1 VKPQLQV
8 IQGGHYNP
16 RAEGAACDLC
26 PLRKNKP
33 VPPAPPESGNVRL
46 VIVGEGPGQHEER
59 LGVPFVGVSGVF
71 LNRKLEEASPEDDLR
86 RDAWVTNATL
96 CHPDGEND
104 EKAAAVCCAPRLY
117 RELAQLPADV
127 PILALGASAA
137 RSLLNVKSIL
147 LARGFV
153 WTAKEIDESAITAL
167 KNKAHK
173 TGLAVDRLK
182 HRILRGRAKLAGRK
196 VFPTIHPAFVLRLDS
211 WHPVLKV
218 DVDRFARFLRG
229 EIAEPLEDEGPY
241 KVYRTPDKVER
252 ALAKLRRDVVAVDIE
267 TDGIDPLTARILCVG
282 VNDGYDGV
290 VIRWDDDEN
299 KNSLIPE
306 LARVLSEFLATRQ
319 VVVFHNGKNFD
330 EIALERDGVVFI
342 DNVQDTLLALHSFS
356 SHLPKRLDWLAS
368 IYSDANP
375 WKVKF
380 GRRGAE
386 EKGLAPHHMPKKD
399 LWLYNNCLTGRTP
412 VRLADGSTLSLDT
425 IVNRQLSVEVL
436 SMSPKGEIEA
446 RRVIGWSK
454 SRVAD
459 QHWIG
464 IRTNA
469 SDKYQKLVV
478 TPEHK
483 IYTKRGQITA
493 SEIVVGDMIPIAE
506 RRWSKEQRQAILGT
520 LLGDSSLAA
529 SPTLRGRFMHTKTLY
544 LTGSHKETQGLAQAK
559 VEISG
564 GLLEFGRIYVSRG
577 FGKPV
582 SMQCFSSPSS
592 VQLKRLRHLLFDR
605 RGRRRL
611 TVAALERL
619 GAIGLAWWF
628 MDDGCRQNG
637 QTVVRKK
644 GTVKYPDTI
653 TIAACRYPRED
664 VDAAREWFQHQLG
677 GRVYAAKDKVL
688 RFNREATDAIC
699 DVIAPYIFPCVRYKL
714 PHDRPWPEYVAR
726 RLNISHRP
734 VHARV
739 VEVGSH
745 EPRRDNRAFRYQAE
759 TRFCLTVEENNNFF
773 THVGL
778 VHNSDARLTAR
789 GWRGCQGDLAK
800 ERHIYEHDK
809 QLAQITKE
817 MQVYGVPVDRER
829 RDELSLAMKE
839 RARELKWAMREM
851 TGRFT
856 FKPGRHADV
865 RWALFEKFGAPVLN
879 LTGTGL
885 PSTSNATLESL
896 RGTGT
901 EASQFADLMAE
912 YRAVTKVKSTY
923 VDSVALDDEDFAH
936 FNWRVFGT
944 VSGRWSCRIQSCPR
958 WSAKIED
965 RPREMYCAKPG
976 WEFVYFDLSQSEMRA
991 AAYLAGDDAFIATC
1005 ETGDVHTG
1013 NAKILFPKGI
1023 EALTRDPKGKNCPQH
1038 KEGGDK
1044 RLECDC
1050 GKLMRDI
1057 AKNSGF
1063 GVLYSAEVA
1072 TIFTFLRNKGF
1083 DVTSNSVQAMFDLV
1097 KDTYSRYYDYCEENL
1112 AFCKKNGWQRTAIL
1126 KRKRQ
1131 IGYFPKPGDV
1141 YNFKVQ
1147 SLIAD
1152 LMNLRLL
1159 ELKPRLPKKA
1169 HVVTQVH
1176 DALMIHVP
1184 KGRQSELV
1192 KREVKEIWA
1201 QPVHIEESG
1210 RTMVMPIDLKE
1221 GERWSSFG

>member
-1 VKPQLQV
+1 MTARLQV
-8 IQGGHYNP
+8 IQGGHYDP

-33 VPPAPPESGNVRL
+33 VPPAPPESGKVRL

-71 LNRKLEEASPEDDLR
+71 LNRKLEEVSPEDDLR

-117 RELAQLPADV
+117 RELARLPVDV

-229 EIAEPLEDEGPY
+229 EVVQPLEDEGPY
-241 KVYRTPDKVER
+241 RVLRTPERVEK
-252 ALAKLRRDVVAVDIE
+252 ALMKLRRDVLSVDIE
-267 TDGIDPLTARILCVG
+267 TDGVDPLTARILCVG
-282 VNDGYDGV
+282 IGDGYDGV
-290 VIRWDDDEN
+290 VVRWDDDEN
-299 KNSLIPE
+299 EKNRLIPQ
-306 LARVLSEFLATRQ
+306 LAKILTDQFEWRQ
-319 VVVFHNGKNFD
+319 AIVMHNGYNFD
-330 EIALERDGVVFI
+330 QIALERDGVHFG
-342 DNVQDTLLALHSFS
+342 DNVEDSLLAAHAFA
-356 SHLPKRLDWLAS
+356 SHLPKRLDWVAS
-368 IYSDANP
+368 IYTDSSP
-375 WKVKF
+375 WKVKY

-386 EKGLAPHHMPKKD
+386 EKGL
-399 LWLYNNCLTGRTP
+399 L
-412 VRLADGSTLSLDT
+412 
-425 IVNRQLSVEVL
+425 
-436 SMSPKGEIEA
+436 
-446 RRVIGWSK
+446 
-454 SRVAD
+454 
-459 QHWIG
+459 
-464 IRTNA
+464 
-469 SDKYQKLVV
+469 
-478 TPEHK
+478 
-483 IYTKRGQITA
+483 
-493 SEIVVGDMIPIAE
+493 
-506 RRWSKEQRQAILGT
+506 
-520 LLGDSSLAA
+520 
-529 SPTLRGRFMHTKTLY
+529 
-544 LTGSHKETQGLAQAK
+544 
-559 VEISG
+559 
-564 GLLEFGRIYVSRG
+564 
-577 FGKPV
+577 
-582 SMQCFSSPSS
+582 
-592 VQLKRLRHLLFDR
+592 
-605 RGRRRL
+605 
-611 TVAALERL
+611 
-619 GAIGLAWWF
+619 
-628 MDDGCRQNG
+628 
-637 QTVVRKK
+637 
-644 GTVKYPDTI
+644 
-653 TIAACRYPRED
+653 
-664 VDAAREWFQHQLG
+664 
-677 GRVYAAKDKVL
+677 
-688 RFNREATDAIC
+688 
-699 DVIAPYIFPCVRYKL
+699 
-714 PHDRPWPEYVAR
+714 
-726 RLNISHRP
+726 P
-734 VHARV
+734 VHMA
-739 VEVGSH
+739 
-745 EPRRDNRAFRYQAE
+745 P
-759 TRFCLTVEENNNFF
+759 
-773 THVGL
+773 
-778 VHNSDARLTAR
+778 SDRHKYNYSDVKLTAHS
-789 GWRGCQGDLAK
+789 WRRMQPDLDK

-839 RARELKWAMREM
+839 RARELKWTMREM

-856 FKPGRHADV
+856 FKPSRHADV

-879 LTGTGL
+879 ITGTGL

-923 VDSVALDDEDFAH
+923 IDSVVLDDEDFAH

-944 VSGRWSCRIQSCPR
+944 VSGRWSCRLQSCPR

-1038 KEGGDK
+1038 KEGGDE
-1044 RLECDC
+1044 RLECNC

-1063 GVLYSAEVA
+1063 GVLYDAAVA

-1112 AFCKKNGWQRTAIL
+1112 AFCKKHGWQRTAIL

-1147 SLIAD
+1147 SLVAD

-1159 ELKPRLPKKA
+1159 ELKRRLPKKA

-1176 DALMIHVP
+1176 DALKIHVP
-1184 KGRQSELV
+1184 QGRQSELV